1 MNGRDDYSDD
11 MPTVLLDDATTEAL
25 LRGDT
30 TGLDDELADVS
41 AFLGEMRASA
51 SQSPP
56 PPSPVLATLLRQG
69 TRPAVLRNA
78 VAVPTSAPRGSPLR
92 RWQGRVAVSALAL
105 AVGVTGMVGA
115 GAAGLLPGPAE
126 RFVAG
131 LVETLTPLHLPQDGG
146 GVTGRR
152 GAGQTTP
159 VPGHGGSAT
168 TVSGGGAVGPD
179 GGPAT
184 TAGSG
189 SGARPGV
196 TAGAGPGGAHAPSTG
211 APGPGPS
218 LGPGPAGGPGSGIT
232 APTVAVP
239 TTPTTGRLP
248 AAPATTTPT
257 VPSVTTPTIPRVS
270 TTLPVAPATTPRA
283 LP

>member
-1 MNGRDDYSDD
+1 MNGRDDYFDD

-25 LRGDT
+25 LRGET
-30 TGLDDELADVS
+30 TTSNEDLADVS

-51 SQSPP
+51 SQAPP
-56 PPSPVLATLLRQG
+56 PPSPVLAALLRQG
-69 TRPAVLRNA
+69 TQPQVLGDPAAAPGTARP
-78 VAVPTSAPRGSPLR
+78 GSLLR
-92 RWQGRVAVSALAL
+92 RWHGRVAVSALAL
-105 AVGVTGMVGA
+105 SVGVTGIVGA

-131 LVETLTPLHLPQDGG
+131 LVETLTPLHLPEDGG
-146 GVTGRR
+146 GVTDRR
-152 GAGQTTP
+152 GGGQTTP
-159 VPGHGGSAT
+159 GPGQGGSAT
-168 TVSGGGAVGPD
+168 TVSGGGD

-196 TAGAGPGGAHAPSTG
+196 TAGAGAGPGGAG
-211 APGPGPS
+211 APIPGAPRPGPS
-218 LGPGPAGGPGSGIT
+218 LGPGPAGGPAPGIT
-232 APTVAVP
+232 APTVATP